1 MTRLLSG
8 LIIGLMLAVMAGEPA
23 MAQSGSSFIKEGVIN
38 DIPYLSGG
46 VGWEERVTISRM
58 AKGYNLK
65 LTFATSAGA
74 YLSNLMVGIRDRR
87 GKLLLEMESNG
98 PWFLAKLPK
107 GRYRIT
113 TAFGDQKKVHR
124 VKVSKDLSKII
135 FNWRPE

>member
-1 MTRLLSG
+1 MMRLLSG

-46 VGWEERVTISRM
+46 VGWEERLAIGRVARD
-58 AKGYNLK
+58 YNLK

-74 YLSNLMVGIRDRR
+74 YLSNLMVGIRDRH

-98 PWFLAKLPK
+98 PWFLAKLPE
-107 GRYRIT
+107 GRDRIT
-113 TAFGDQKKVHR
+113 AALGDKKKVHG

-135 FNWRPE
+135 FNWRLE

>member
-1 MTRLLSG
+1 MARLLSS
-8 LIIGLMLAVMAGEPA
+8 LIIGLMLAVIAGQPA
-23 MAQSGSSFIKEGVIN
+23 MAQSGASFIKVGTIN

-46 VGWEERVTISRM
+46 VGWEERIAIGRV

-65 LTFATSAGA
+65 LTFAASAGA

-98 PWFLAKLPK
+98 PWFLAKLPE

-113 TAFGDQKKVHR
+113 AALRGQKKIQR
-124 VKVSKDLSKII
+124 VKVSEGLSKVI
-135 FNWRPE
+135 FNWRVE

>member
-1 MTRLLSG
+1 MTKLLSS
-8 LIIGLMLAVMAGEPA
+8 LIIGLMLAVMAGQLA
-23 MAQSGSSFIKEGVIN
+23 IAQSGASFIKEGTIN
-38 DIPYLSGG
+38 GIPYLSGG

-113 TAFGDQKKVHR
+113 VALGDQKKVQR
-124 VKVSKDLSKII
+124 VKVGEGLSKVVL
-135 FNWRPE
+135 NWQP